1 MQEGILRRIGHS
13 KYAESFCL
21 KGGLLLYTLS
31 GFKSRPTLD
40 IDLLGLNIPS
50 DAVSI
55 QIILSKIL
63 SIPIED
69 GLSFDTQSMSLQE
82 ITEGADYHGQRV
94 KVLCRLGSIRTNL
107 KLDIGFGDIVFP
119 GPVQMEYP
127 LLLDSESFRI
137 SAYSLESVIAEKFEA
152 MIILDIRNSRM
163 KDFYDIYDILINNMI
178 DIDSLKEAIRLTFE
192 RRQTI
197 LPLKPAIFQNRF
209 SSDPRNL
216 QLWKAFLNRIKINQ
230 IDFSL
235 IMEKLQEYLYPV
247 YKEIRG

>member
-1 MQEGILRRIGHS
+1 
-13 KYAESFCL
+13 
-21 KGGLLLYTLS
+21 
-31 GFKSRPTLD
+31 
-40 IDLLGLNIPS
+40 
-50 DAVSI
+50 
-55 QIILSKIL
+55 
-63 SIPIED
+63 
-69 GLSFDTQSMSLQE
+69 
-82 ITEGADYHGQRV
+82 
-94 KVLCRLGSIRTNL
+94 
-107 KLDIGFGDIVFP
+107 
-119 GPVQMEYP
+119 
-127 LLLDSESFRI
+127 
-137 SAYSLESVIAEKFEA
+137 LESVIAEKFEA